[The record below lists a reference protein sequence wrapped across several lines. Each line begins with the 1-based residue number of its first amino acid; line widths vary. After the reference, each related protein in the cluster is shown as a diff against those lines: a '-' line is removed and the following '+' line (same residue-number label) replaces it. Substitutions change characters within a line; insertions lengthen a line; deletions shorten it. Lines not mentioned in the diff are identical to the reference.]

1 MMRFRTRNNRG
12 ATLIEVMV
20 AALVLMIIFIGVL
33 SYLYFCAMN
42 ARRADVQV
50 RAGRLGLLLLEGWKT
65 VEGNANYDVVSNFDE
80 LPLGDFDNP
89 GTLPDIP
96 ALPNLLQG
104 RSYRINIDG
113 VNYFVKLSYDDTSA
127 PRTLNA
133 AVAWNRSYDAETLDF
148 NSSRLVSLT
157 KYANFPIP

>member
-1 MMRFRTRNNRG
+1 MV
-12 ATLIEVMV
+12 EVMV
-20 AALVLMIIFIGVL
+20 ATLVLMVIFIGVL
-33 SYLYFCAMN
+33 SYLYFCAMH
-42 ARRADVQV
+42 ARIADVQV

-65 VEGNANYDVVSNFDE
+65 VEGDANYDVVSNFDK